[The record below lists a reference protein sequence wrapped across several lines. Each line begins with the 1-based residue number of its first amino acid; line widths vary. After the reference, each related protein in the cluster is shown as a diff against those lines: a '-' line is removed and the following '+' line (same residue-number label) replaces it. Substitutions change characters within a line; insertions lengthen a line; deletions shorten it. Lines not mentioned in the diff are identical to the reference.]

1 MIRKSL
7 LRISKLDRISNKM
20 DRKNGRRMSTI
31 STEEVLQ
38 LQGEFAGLDQDGN
51 GEIEIDE
58 LGSLLKSMRIK
69 LQLSEADIR
78 RALKQIDR
86 DGDGTV
92 DIPEL
97 NRVIEKYDANGIIY
111 KALSQR
117 SQIRREFERF
127 DTDKS
132 GFITKDE
139 LVEIVNDRTGILV
152 SEKVLDRMI
161 KDCDENEDGMINYEE
176 FCTMMTK
183 SFMQKRVLSTKPK
196 LPVIRD

>member
-1 MIRKSL
+1 
-7 LRISKLDRISNKM
+7 
-20 DRKNGRRMSTI
+20 
-31 STEEVLQ
+31 
-38 LQGEFAGLDQDGN
+38 
-51 GEIEIDE
+51 
-58 LGSLLKSMRIK
+58 MRIK
-69 LQLSEADIR
+69 LQLSETDIR

-117 SQIRREFERF
+117 SEIRKEFERF
-127 DTDKS
+127 DTDNS

-152 SEKVLDRMI
+152 SEKVLERMI
-161 KDCDENEDGMINYEE
+161 KDCDENQDGMINYEE

-196 LPVIRD
+196 LPVIKD

>member
-7 LRISKLDRISNKM
+7 LRISTLNRIKM
-20 DRKNGRRMSTI
+20 DRKKGRRMSTI

-38 LQGEFAGLDQDGN
+38 LQGEFAGLDQDGS
-51 GEIEIDE
+51 GEIEIEE

-97 NRVIEKYDANGIIY
+97 NRAIEKYDANGIIY

-117 SQIRREFERF
+117 SQIRKEFERF
-127 DTDKS
+127 DTDNS

-152 SEKVLDRMI
+152 SEKVLERMI
-161 KDCDENEDGMINYEE
+161 KDCDENQDGMINYEE

-196 LPVIRD
+196 LPIIKD

>member
-1 MIRKSL
+1 
-7 LRISKLDRISNKM
+7 M

-51 GEIEIDE
+51 GEIEIEE

-69 LQLSEADIR
+69 LQLSETDIR

-97 NRVIEKYDANGIIY
+97 NRVIEKYDADGVIY

-117 SQIRREFERF
+117 SQIRKEFIRF
-127 DTDKS
+127 DTDNS

-139 LVEIVNDRTGILV
+139 LVEIVNDRTGIMV
-152 SEKVLDRMI
+152 SEKHLERMM
-161 KDCDENEDGMINYEE
+161 KDCDENQDGLINYEE

-183 SFMQKRVLSTKPK
+183 SFMQKRVVASKPK
-196 LPVIRD
+196 LSVIND

>member
-1 MIRKSL
+1 MLQKVNHL
-7 LRISKLDRISNKM
+7 QNNKM

-38 LQGEFAGLDQDGN
+38 LQGEFAGLDQDGS
-51 GEIEIDE
+51 GEIEIEE

-97 NRVIEKYDANGIIY
+97 NRAIEKYDANGIIY

-117 SQIRREFERF
+117 SQIRKEFERF
-127 DTDKS
+127 DTDNS

-152 SEKVLDRMI
+152 SEKVLERMI
-161 KDCDENEDGMINYEE
+161 KDCDENQDGMINYEE

-196 LPVIRD
+196 LPIIKD